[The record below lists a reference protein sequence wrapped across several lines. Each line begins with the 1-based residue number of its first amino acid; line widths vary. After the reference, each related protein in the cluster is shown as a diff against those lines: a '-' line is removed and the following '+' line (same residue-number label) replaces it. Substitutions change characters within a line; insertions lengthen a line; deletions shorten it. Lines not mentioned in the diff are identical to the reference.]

1 MTKLRSFYVPHERV
15 QYTGELYDENTGEYF
30 IPERRVKQSFKDE
43 CDINNI
49 IKSYSQTGQ
58 IRHIN
63 AKAAQG
69 TYEDL
74 PEPMDLQEALNTVR
88 DANTAFASLPSQVR
102 DRFQNDP
109 GQFLAFMQDPA
120 NQDEMIRLGLATR
133 RPESGGGNGGT
144 PPPPAPP
151 PAPPAAP
158 PPAAEPPKPT

>member
-120 NQDEMIRLGLATR
+120 NQDEMIKLGLAKDTR
-133 RPESGGGNGGT
+133 
-144 PPPPAPP
+144 
-151 PAPPAAP
+151 PPAAP
-158 PPAAEPPKPT
+158 PADPPAPAPAPVDA